1 MNRLKEARFFAG
13 KPQIVLQ
20 LETGINAATI
30 SRIECGYL
38 TPTDEQKEKLA
49 AALGVKK
56 GWLFPKGKANSHP
69 SRASFSSDL
78 PTIQISASAKE
89 RE

>member
-1 MNRLKEARFFAG
+1 MNRLKQARFFAG

-49 AALGVKK
+49 LALGVKK
-56 GWLFPKGKANSHP
+56 GRLFPKGKINSRLG
-69 SRASFSSDL
+69 RASFSSEL
-78 PTIQISASAKE
+78 SMTQLSAKG
-89 RE
+89 R